1 MLSIAITGGIGS
13 GKTETADYLRS
24 LGYTVIDADA
34 ISKEMTSKGGK
45 ALPLI
50 RERFGDSLFKEDGTL
65 DRAAVR
71 EMIFTDPEKKA
82 AYEACTTKL
91 VLDDIAEKKE
101 LSERIGEEV
110 IFYDIPLLYETGT
123 EDQYDAVWVVTADK
137 EIRMKRIMERDGKN
151 SKDKALFFDIP
162 LLFETGSEKDYDAVW
177 VVTADYEVRKNR
189 VMARDGIQPSIIDL
203 IMDSQ
208 EGEARKV
215 LLADFVLYNNGTLD
229 ELRDAVDRALEE
241 YGLQD

>member
-151 SKDKALFFDIP
+151 SKDI
-162 LLFETGSEKDYDAVW
+162 E
-177 VVTADYEVRKNR
+177 
-189 VMARDGIQPSIIDL
+189 Q

-208 EGEARKV
+208 ASEDEKIAK
-215 LLADFVLYNNGTLD
+215 ADYVIYNNGEIEEMQRAAD
-229 ELRDAVDRALEE
+229 DALRTFLK
-241 YGLQD
+241 